1 MSTDTSKRSD
11 NKITRREFTATAA
24 TTSAAAA
31 AIALA
36 PILATAAG
44 ATLKASPDAT
54 LKAGAGERKI
64 TPLIVTEAFIIGP
77 NQMATGVH
85 DDLFARTLVLDQG
98 GERIAIVT
106 ADLVVVHMDYN
117 DQIVAAISKATG
129 IPADRVVI
137 NTNHTHSAPLPRLV
151 APDQTRP
158 ESWQDTP
165 YSAWLLEQIVESA
178 KDAVAVLRPAKL
190 RAGRET
196 TQLGMNRRYMSRT
209 HVTMTPNPHGA
220 IVPWVDTLGVYTEE
234 GKRIA
239 LMFSYAAHPVI
250 IHGTSR
256 LLSADFPG
264 MAIQKLQKRLSNDR
278 GELDGVI
285 MFAQGCG
292 ANING
297 HPLRG
302 GIDACQA
309 VAGQLDWAVARARSE
324 PIEPGPLRVASI
336 ELQLPFQ
343 APPSIAKCQQLVDKT
358 PGFLPHKDVL
368 EIAKSGRRGSLRYP
382 IRGFSVGSEL
392 CILTLAHEPF
402 CEYQLFAVEKSPF
415 KNTLVF
421 GYTHGVEQYIA
432 TRKAYELG
440 MRGGYEAS
448 PHGHALHSKHRLA
461 LEPKAADMIE
471 EGILE
476 VMKKLQA

>member
-1 MSTDTSKRSD
+1 MSNDAKPNVA
-11 NKITRREFTATAA
+11 NKITRRQFNATAA
-24 TTSAAAA
+24 VGTAAAA
-31 AIALA
+31 LSLA
-36 PILATAAG
+36 PAVAKAAEPQ
-44 ATLKASPDAT
+44 ATLR
-54 LKAGAGERKI
+54 AGAGERKI

-85 DDLFARTLVLDQG
+85 DDLFARTLVLEQD
-98 GERIAIVT
+98 GELAAIVT
-106 ADLVVVHMDYN
+106 ADLVVVHMGYN
-117 DQIVAAISKATG
+117 DEIVDAISKSTG
-129 IPADRVVI
+129 IPADRIVI

-151 APDQTRP
+151 AADQTRP

-165 YSAWLLEQIVESA
+165 YSKWLLEQIVESA
-178 KDAVAVLRPAKL
+178 KDAVADLRPAQM

-196 TQLGMNRRYMSRT
+196 TQVGMNRRYMSRS

-220 IVPWVDTLGVYTEE
+220 IVPWVDTLGVYTEQ

-239 LMFSYAAHPVI
+239 LLFSAAAHPVI
-250 IHGTSR
+250 IHGASR
-256 LLSADFPG
+256 LLSGDFPG
-264 MAIQKLQKRLSNDR
+264 IAVHKLRHRYSR
-278 GELDGVI
+278 ETGELDGVI

-302 GIDACQA
+302 GIAAAEA
-309 VAGQLDWAVARARSE
+309 VAGQLDWAVARAQSH
-324 PIEPGPLRVASI
+324 PVTPGKLRVETL

-343 APPSIAKCQQLVDKT
+343 APPSIARCQELVDKN
-358 PGFLPHKDVL
+358 PNFLPHQDVL
-368 EIAKSGRRGSLRYP
+368 EIAKSGKQGTLRYP
-382 IRGFSVGSEL
+382 IRGFSFGKDL
-392 CILTLAHEPF
+392 CILTLSHEPF
-402 CEYQLFAVEKSPF
+402 CEYQLFAVDKSPF
-415 KNTLVF
+415 KHTLVF

-432 TRKAYELG
+432 TRSAYELG

-461 LEPKAADMIE
+461 LQPQAADMIE
-471 EGILE
+471 EGILK